1 MKDLA
6 KKLEL
11 IKKLVDL
18 NLHTEALME
27 VAVFFELKLEHEQL
41 LAIDTMH
48 RIRNNMSKNL
58 IAVRKD
64 VRDDMISKIQSTYG
78 KNIASEVAKII

>member
-1 MKDLA
+1 MKDLST
-6 KKLEL
+6 KLEL

-27 VAVFFELKLEHEQL
+27 IAIFFELELEYEQL

-48 RIRNNMSKNL
+48 RIRNTMSENL
-58 IAVRKD
+58 IAVRKE
-64 VRDDMISKIQSTYG
+64 VRDDMISKIRSIYG
-78 KNIASEVAKII
+78 KDIASDVAKIV

>member
-1 MKDLA
+1 MKDLST
-6 KKLEL
+6 KLEL
-11 IKKLVDL
+11 IKKRVDL

-27 VAVFFELKLEHEQL
+27 VAIFFGLELEYEQL

-78 KNIASEVAKII
+78 KDIASEVAKIV

>member
-27 VAVFFELKLEHEQL
+27 IAVFFELQLEYEQL

-48 RIRNNMSKNL
+48 RIRNNMSGNL

-64 VRDDMISKIQSTYG
+64 VRDDMISKIHSTYG
-78 KNIASEVAKII
+78 KDIASEVAKIV

>member
-78 KNIASEVAKII
+78 KNIASDVAKII

>member
-27 VAVFFELKLEHEQL
+27 VAVFFELELEHEQL

-78 KNIASEVAKII
+78 KNIASDVAKIV